1 MCVQQQQRQQQ
12 QVVRVTSVRIV
23 CDDPIRPPIRER
35 EQRTQSTTRSYCT
48 ADSYRNMYTII
59 YKYIICIIADGDE
72 TNEKTSKSCVQREPV
87 RTAGRGR
94 DTMIGRFSL
103 CRVILFFFFFYHT

>member
-35 EQRTQSTTRSYCT
+35 EPAHTEHNTVVLY
-48 ADSYRNMYTII
+48 
-59 YKYIICIIADGDE
+59 
-72 TNEKTSKSCVQREPV
+72 
-87 RTAGRGR
+87 
-94 DTMIGRFSL
+94 GRFL
-103 CRVILFFFFFYHT
+103 